1 MLALPLLLP
10 LVALAAPTTCAVAG
24 RSHELAAAFRKG
36 NTSRSE
42 DLNAAAPIFAVG
54 YDEACAAQAVAWL
67 GSDDPTERLAG
78 AAYFT
83 RFRVKSWHTESF
95 LLFFHQ
101 DVPDLNDF
109 ELKPGDREKWDAQA
123 SKEVSQAVVEAK
135 MSLLFGW
142 FPKSEEAARYMLDA
156 KKVIAHDMWT
166 MVHLK
171 DSLDWSPG
179 IVLRPDDLDFLW
191 AHRDDSSYAFGEMH
205 AILAAHHDPR
215 EKKLVQST
223 FSKRPFKDL
232 HDRDDLLERAY
243 MLGLGD
249 RAMPELVRLA
259 KRDLAKNELCESLDA
274 FVRTASGHL
283 PSMLAVLQ
291 LAPDCKTEMM
301 SGLGAAVRA
310 TPDPE
315 AALIAVLPSMERQL
329 GDKMWVFGLP
339 ECIKAL
345 PPEPRPSTLRAIAEA
360 VSRHDPHPILG
371 DLEELAEARKKTA
384 SESEKAELEVLLA
397 DLRGR
402 KLEALYQVPV
412 PPEPPKI
419 ERTEWLDH
427 APMGWQLDRV
437 PASR

>member
-10 LVALAAPTTCAVAG
+10 LVALADPQPCPVAG
-24 RSHELAAAFRKG
+24 RSQELAAAYRKG
-36 NTSRSE
+36 TASSSQ

-54 YDEACAAQAVAWL
+54 YNEACAAQAIVWL

-83 RFRVKSWHTESF
+83 RFRVKSWHTERF

-101 DVPDLNDF
+101 DVPDLNAFDISAS
-109 ELKPGDREKWDAQA
+109 DRVKWDAQA
-123 SKEVSQAVVEAK
+123 SKEISQAVVDAK

-142 FPKSEEAARYMLDA
+142 FPRSEEAARYMLDA

-166 MVHLK
+166 MMHLK

-191 AHRDDSSYAFGEMH
+191 AHRDDSFYAFGEMH
-205 AILAAHHDPR
+205 VILAAHHDAR

-223 FSKRPFKDL
+223 FGKRPFKDL

-243 MLGLGD
+243 LVGLGD
-249 RAMPELVRLA
+249 RAKPELVRIA
-259 KRDLAKNELCESLDA
+259 QHELAKNDLCSTLDSL
-274 FVRTASGHL
+274 VRTAAGHL
-283 PSMLAVLQ
+283 PSMLAVLE
-291 LAPDCKTEMM
+291 LAPDCKNEMM
-301 SGLGAAVRA
+301 SGIGSSLRA
-310 TPDPE
+310 TSDPE
-315 AALIAVLPSMERQL
+315 AAVLAVLPSMERLL

-345 PPEPRPSTLRAIAEA
+345 PPEPKPSTLRAIAEA
-360 VSRHDPHPILG
+360 VARHDPSPNFFGFI
-371 DLEELAEARKKTA
+371 DLVEARKKTA
-384 SESEKAELEVLLA
+384 NANDAAELEALLA

-402 KLEALYQVPV
+402 KFEALYQVPAK
-412 PPEPPKI
+412 PEPPHI
-419 ERTEWLDH
+419 ERTEWLDD